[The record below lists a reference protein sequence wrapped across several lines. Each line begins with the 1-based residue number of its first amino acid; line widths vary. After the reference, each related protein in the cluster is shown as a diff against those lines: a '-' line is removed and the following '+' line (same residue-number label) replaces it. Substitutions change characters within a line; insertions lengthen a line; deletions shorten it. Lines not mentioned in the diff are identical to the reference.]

1 LAGPGENQLRERAG
15 GPQDLLMSITAAVL
29 SLTVAA
35 SPVRDRQQRCHRQGP
50 ISVRS

>member
-1 LAGPGENQLRERAG
+1 
-15 GPQDLLMSITAAVL
+15 MIVTAAVL

-35 SPVRDRQQRCHRQGP
+35 SPVRGKQQQCHRRGP